1 MVQAILA
8 EEEAEVTATVQQ
20 EVSHITSN
28 INKVC
33 VPRSRTSCF
42 FLEFKIYNLNFSPE

>member
-33 VPRSRTSCF
+33 VPRSRTSYRQLF
-42 FLEFKIYNLNFSPE
+42 FLEFKI

>member
-8 EEEAEVTATVQQ
+8 EEEAEVAATVQQ

-28 INKVC
+28 INKVGLKAC
-33 VPRSRTSCF
+33 LIFVTGAAV
-42 FLEFKIYNLNFSPE
+42 EKM